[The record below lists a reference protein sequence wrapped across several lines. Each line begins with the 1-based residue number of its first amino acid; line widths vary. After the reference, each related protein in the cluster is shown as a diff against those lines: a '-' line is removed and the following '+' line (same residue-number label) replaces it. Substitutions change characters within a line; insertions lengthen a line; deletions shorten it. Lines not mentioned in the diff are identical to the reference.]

1 MKKLVSMCLAL
12 ALCLG
17 LTVLPAAAAETDD
30 YEIFS
35 YLYIEYENGPFEI
48 YYGLKDG
55 EGNILIPADTY
66 IDLAMVNGILIAAK
80 RIGSE
85 RYYGLMDL
93 EENVILPFVYDN
105 IWRVDG
111 SFSGKS
117 FYVDGY
123 FLVQKD
129 SLWGLVTSAGQVIL
143 EPQFSE
149 IDALSDT
156 LLKVRSADTGR
167 WGVYDVAGRQLIVP
181 KYAELYK
188 LDETHLRVRGEP
200 NGLWAICDNAGNELT
215 PMFFSGLESLGDG
228 YFKASIDAGT
238 LADIGNGPEPIHGHY
253 GVIDEHGIPY
263 LDFAYSDILCKYKDT
278 FVVEQFTD
286 ESYYY
291 WTADD
296 IYYNIRNWEG
306 DLLHRQGVMGV
317 DNSVVIP
324 VGEYFELD
332 VDEKADAFRCAR
344 WEGKKRVEGYLEG
357 MPSYT
362 NVYEYET
369 VPYSD
374 VVTTDLAANAGDMG
388 LTTTVAGFTDV
399 YVSDYY
405 ADAVAWAKDR
415 EITGGTTPTTFSPS
429 ATVTRAQAVTF
440 LWRAAGEPEPAS
452 TASPFTDVTD
462 SGQYY
467 YKAVL
472 WAAEQGIVGGVGN
485 GQFSLDG
492 NLSYEQILAMLCRA
506 AGADASGADWSA
518 KALSWA
524 ETNGLTDG
532 LAFSAGGSCPR
543 SDVVYC
549 LWKQMA

>member
-12 ALCLG
+12 TLCLG
-17 LTVLPAAAAETDD
+17 LTVLPAAAEDDSGYETFW
-30 YEIFS
+30 EFGT
-35 YLYIEYENGPFEI
+35 EENPFWA
-48 YYGLKDG
+48 GLKDS
-55 EGNILIPADTY
+55 EGNIVIPLGTY
-66 IDLAMVNGILIAAK
+66 SELTISSGILIASK
-80 RIGSE
+80 KIGANSVK
-85 RYYGLMDL
+85 YLYGWGLIDFEGNVLLPL
-93 EENVILPFVYDN
+93 EYDVISPVSPGN
-105 IWRVDG
+105 
-111 SFSGKS
+111 
-117 FYVDGY
+117 GY
-123 FLVQKD
+123 FFMEKD
-129 SLWGLVTSAGQVIL
+129 TLWGLVDKTGRIIL
-143 EPQFSE
+143 APQFAEVSFLRGSLFK
-149 IDALSDT
+149 A
-156 LLKVRSADTGR
+156 RSADTGK
-167 WGVYDVAGRQLIVP
+167 WGLFDFSGRQLTEF
-181 KYAELYK
+181 KYAEIYELGG
-188 LDETHLRVRGEP
+188 THFRARTEP

-215 PMFFSGLESLGDG
+215 PMFFNGLESLGDG
-228 YFKASIDAGT
+228 YYKASIDAGT

-324 VGEYFELD
+324 VGEYFEVD
-332 VDEKADAFRCAR
+332 VDEKADAFLCAR

-415 EITGGTTPTTFSPS
+415 EITGGTTPTTFSPN